1 MYVSTFNR
9 AHSLLKIIGV
19 LKNALTGTVSKENLH
34 DAIETIYS
42 EDMEETKAFIKKY
55 LDKYQKEFDEL

>member
-9 AHSLLKIIGV
+9 AQTLLNNIGV
-19 LKNALTGTVSKENLH
+19 LKKALKETVLSQDLH
-34 DAIETIYS
+34 EAIEIIYLA
-42 EDMEETKAFIKKY
+42 EREETKAFIKKY